1 MFLSAA
7 SLGFFLILDSSRR
20 LGGPGLE
27 GYIWVSVSESSVL
40 AMFLTVIGALT
51 NLMMMMMMMMMTK
64 AIKWLYVLCQIRT
77 NK

>member
-7 SLGFFLILDSSRR
+7 SLGFSLILDSSGR

-27 GYIWVSVSESSVL
+27 RYIWVSVSESSVS

-51 NLMMMMMMMMMTK
+51 NLMMMMMMTK
-64 AIKWLYVLCQIRT
+64 AVKWLHVVCQLRT

>member
-7 SLGFFLILDSSRR
+7 SLGFFLILDSSHR

-51 NLMMMMMMMMMTK
+51 NLMMMMMMTK
-64 AIKWLYVLCQIRT
+64 AVKWLYVLCQIRT